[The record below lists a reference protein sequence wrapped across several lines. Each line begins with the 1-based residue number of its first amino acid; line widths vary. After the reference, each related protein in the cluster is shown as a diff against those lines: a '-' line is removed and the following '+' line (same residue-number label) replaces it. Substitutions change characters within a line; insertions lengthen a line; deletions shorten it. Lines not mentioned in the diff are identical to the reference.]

1 MSEEPNIPSAGAK
14 KRASAKARRE
24 ARAQMRQVVFEA
36 MASGFSIEEI
46 ADMRKVSSRTIRRE
60 VDRTLDERRLD
71 APDRYIHFQVAR
83 LNKAVRVA
91 DAGLDRG
98 ELRAISP
105 MIKAVKELDRYHG
118 LGALSRAALPAPRT
132 ARLPPRPLRLARAA
146 EKEAAKASP
155 GATAA
160 ADERDFVTGFSAQSL
175 EIMGSLP
182 KLQPAPEADDGA
194 PSACHPRESGC
205 QEYTADS
212 QHM

>member
-1 MSEEPNIPSAGAK
+1 M

-46 ADMRKVSSRTIRRE
+46 ADMRKVSPRTIRRE
-60 VDRTLDERRLD
+60 VDRTLNERRLD
-71 APDRYIHFQVAR
+71 APERYVHFQVAR

-118 LGALSRAALPAPRT
+118 LARGLAGAADGGFASAPAAAPARSGRRG
-132 ARLPPRPLRLARAA
+132 ARRGGQRFRGPLRCDRFGNPRP
-146 EKEAAKASP
+146 
-155 GATAA
+155 
-160 ADERDFVTGFSAQSL
+160 
-175 EIMGSLP
+175 
-182 KLQPAPEADDGA
+182 
-194 PSACHPRESGC
+194 
-205 QEYTADS
+205 
-212 QHM
+212 